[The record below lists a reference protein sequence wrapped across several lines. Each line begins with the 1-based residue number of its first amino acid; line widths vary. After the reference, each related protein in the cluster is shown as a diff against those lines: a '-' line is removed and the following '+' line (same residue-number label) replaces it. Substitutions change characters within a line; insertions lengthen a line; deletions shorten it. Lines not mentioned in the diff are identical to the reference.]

1 MAASSSHIAVGVLPI
16 QGVDVRAQTPWM
28 TSNQMLLRK
37 GRRSVGG
44 QLYLITF
51 ATRDRAPRFR
61 DWEVAAHA
69 SRLLS
74 DAENWRDSRL
84 LAWVLMPDH
93 WHGLVELHH
102 GDTLAGRI
110 GWIKSHSARQLRQAH
125 PGMGR
130 VWAPAYHDRAL
141 RHDEDLRA
149 ISHYLLMNP
158 VRAGLSTSARLYPFW
173 DAIWL

>member
-1 MAASSSHIAVGVLPI
+1 MAASSSHRREGVLPI
-16 QGVDVRAQTPWM
+16 QDVVDRAQAHCM
-28 TSNQMLLRK
+28 GSNQMLLRK
-37 GRRSVGG
+37 GRRSAGG

-51 ATRDRAPRFR
+51 ATRNRAPRFR
-61 DWEVAAHA
+61 DWELAAHA

-74 DAENWRDSRL
+74 DAANWRDSRL

-93 WHGLVELHH
+93 WHGLIELHD

-110 GWIKSHSARQLRQAH
+110 GWIKSHSARKLRQAD
-125 PGMGR
+125 PGLAR

-141 RHDEDLRA
+141 RHDDDLRS
-149 ISHYLLMNP
+149 ILHYLLMNP
-158 VRAGLSTSARLYPFW
+158 VRAGLSASVRLYPFW